1 MTQRKVRT
9 TPDRNLQNAF
19 QDYMTERP
27 WVPLKDHHVLALT
40 HPADGTPFYVIAMG
54 DAGQEYGISLHMGEN
69 GFQDM
74 GENGFQDMGE
84 NGFQDMAAI
93 VTGHQEN
100 NALAPMIAAMAEY
113 PPDQPLGQHP
123 VIVYYRVD
131 PAHSMAASIT
141 NIFVNTLP
149 KVTISDKIALAHAFH
164 AATNLARTAGN
175 PESPVK
181 PRNHPSSLHM
191 ITATLKGD
199 NWHYELETGGLQI
212 RD

>member
-1 MTQRKVRT
+1 MTRRRVQT

-27 WVPLKDHHVLALT
+27 WVPLKDHNVLALT
-40 HPADGTPFYVIAMG
+40 HPADGTPFYAIAMG

-74 GENGFQDMGE
+74 D
-84 NGFQDMAAI
+84 AI
-93 VTGHQEN
+93 VTGHQEH

-141 NIFVNTLP
+141 NMLVNTLP
-149 KVTISDKIALAHAFH
+149 KVTISDKMAPAHAFH
-164 AATNLARTAGN
+164 AATNPARTAGN

-181 PRNHPSSLHM
+181 PRNHRSSLHI

-199 NWHYELETGGLQI
+199 NWHYDLETGGLQS